1 MKGQSVRDVMTKDP
15 VSIAPH
21 LPLDVALE
29 TMRSNNVRR
38 LPVVAETGRVIGII
52 TLYDALL
59 ATRKGDDPWLG
70 EIVSEMPTVK
80 EAMTAN
86 VHTIGPDETLGRAA
100 SLMNVHRVGAL
111 PVVEDMKL
119 IGIITE
125 SDLFR
130 VLAEMQPAE

>member
-1 MKGQSVRDVMTKDP
+1 MKSQIVRDVMTKDP

-29 TMRSNNVRR
+29 TMRANNVRR
-38 LPVVAETGRVIGII
+38 LPVVSDTGRVVGII

-59 ATRKGDDPWLG
+59 ATRQGDPWLG
-70 EIVSEMPTVK
+70 EIVAQMPKVK
-80 EAMTAN
+80 DAMAAN

-100 SLMNVHRVGAL
+100 SLMNAHRVGAL
-111 PVVEDMKL
+111 PVVDQL
-119 IGIITE
+119 RLVGIITE

-130 VLAEMQPAE
+130 VLAEMQPEE